1 MPTVPISV
9 STPQGPGRFFVD
21 AATDPHSILVLGHG
35 AGGGTGAAD
44 LELLARQLPERGT
57 TVVRFEQPW
66 RTAGRRVAGP
76 TGQLDEAWVAA
87 VGWLRDQEWGKARLF
102 VGGRSAGAR
111 VACRT
116 ALALEAR
123 GVVCLAFP
131 LHLPGRPDRSR
142 AAELLTAGVPRL
154 VLQGTSDSF
163 GTPDEIRSAMGVA
176 PMIRIVE
183 LPGADHGFRVAKN
196 AGFTAAD
203 LRSRVVAEVT
213 GFLAGSR
220 E

>member
-1 MPTVPISV
+1 MPIAPLSV
-9 STPQGPGRFFVD
+9 ATPQGPGRFFVD
-21 AATDPHSILVLGHG
+21 AASDQRSILILGHG

-44 LELLARQLPERGT
+44 LELLARQLPDRGI
-57 TVVRFEQPW
+57 TVARFEQPW

-76 TGQLDEAWVAA
+76 AGRLDEAWVAA
-87 VGWLRDQEWGKARLF
+87 VRWLCDQEWAQGRLF

-116 ALALEAR
+116 AVALGAY

-131 LHLPGRPDRSR
+131 LHLPGRPEKSR
-142 AAELLTAGVPRL
+142 AAELLTAGAPRL

-163 GTPDEIRSAMGVA
+163 GTPDEIRAAMGAA
-176 PMIRIVE
+176 PGIRIVE
-183 LPGADHGFRVAKN
+183 LPGADHGFRVGK
-196 AGFTAAD
+196 AGPVTGAE
-203 LRSRVVAEVT
+203 LRARVVAEVA
-213 GFLAGSR
+213 GFVEGR